1 MPRASKPLIFST
13 RVERLETG
21 MRYHVVPVP
30 DEVADH
36 FIEAGHKRVLATLNG
51 HETRRAIQGPKD
63 GGRYLVLGK
72 AELKAAG
79 VKLGDAVTVSL
90 VADPEPDVIDLSPE
104 FIEALKQD
112 DEARERWESFPLGR
126 QRSLAHYLTSPKRA
140 DTRLKRALEI
150 AEKLRTY
157 TLYGDR
163 DSTGRQNVE

>member
-1 MPRASKPLIFST
+1 MGKPSKPTTFST
-13 RVERLETG
+13 RIERLETG

-30 DEVADH
+30 EEVSGSFLD
-36 FIEAGHKRVLATLNG
+36 AGHRRVLATING
-51 HETRRAIQGPKD
+51 HETRRAFQGPKD

-79 VKLGDAVTVSL
+79 VALGDVVTVSL
-90 VADPEPDVIDLSPE
+90 VPDPEPDAIDLTPE

-112 DEARERWESFPLGR
+112 EAARERWESFPRGR

-140 DTRLKRALEI
+140 ETRLRRAIEI

-163 DSTGRQNVE
+163 DADGRRLDR